1 MIKPPAHEKRFD
13 PYNYFPKNLADN
25 KPIRQV
31 DFDKAYPLANKWDD
45 FVYKNVK
52 CSDSL
57 FENEQMDLYKK
68 RKQGILHF
76 TNSVVNRGDEYKPHE
91 RLMQFANDNTQACRC
106 RNPGSRV
113 TTKDG
118 P

>member
-1 MIKPPAHEKRFD
+1 MIKPNAHEKRFD

-31 DFDKAYPLANKWDD
+31 DFDKAYHRDNY
-45 FVYKNVK
+45 VYRDVK

-57 FENEQMDLYKK
+57 FENEQMDLYKRK
-68 RKQGILHF
+68 RQGILHF
-76 TNSVVNRGDEYKPHE
+76 THSVVNRGDEYRPFE
-91 RLMQFANDNTQACRC
+91 RLMQFSNNTLPCRC
-106 RNPGSRV
+106 RNPHTRV
-113 TTKDG
+113 